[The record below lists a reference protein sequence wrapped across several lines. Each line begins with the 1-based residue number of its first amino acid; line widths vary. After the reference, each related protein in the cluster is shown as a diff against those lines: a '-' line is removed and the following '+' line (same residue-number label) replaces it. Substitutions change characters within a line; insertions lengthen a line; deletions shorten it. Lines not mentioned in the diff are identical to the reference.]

1 MYASRP
7 MSDKEYK
14 KLVKTIREGYTGK
27 DGCRRLPNNQVAD
40 ILVLEANL
48 GCRINDIVSLTAD
61 NFQRKDGVWKII
73 KNEQK
78 TRKNREF
85 VISDELKA
93 FIDGIIEKGYSDGVK
108 LFSISAAAVW
118 KVMRQVTDY
127 LDMGQISTHSLRK
140 MAGLS
145 LLDATDGDFAA
156 VCTFYQHSNIR
167 QTTAYLRRSDR
178 HMENALKKI
187 TNLA

>member
-1 MYASRP
+1 MYSSRP
-7 MSDKEYK
+7 MSNTEYK
-14 KLVKTIREGYTGK
+14 TLIQTIREGYTDA
-27 DGCRRLPNNQVAD
+27 DGIKRLPNSQVAD

-61 NFQRKDGVWKII
+61 NFQHRDGVWKII

-78 TRKNREF
+78 TGKHREF
-85 VISDELKA
+85 VISDELKS
-93 FIDGIIEKGYSDGVK
+93 FIDGIIARCYADGIR

-118 KVMRQVTDY
+118 KAMRQVTAY
-127 LDMGQISTHSLRK
+127 LGMGQISTHSLRK

-156 VCTFYQHSNIR
+156 VCTFYQHASIR
-167 QTTAYLRRSDR
+167 QTTTYLRRSDR
-178 HMENALKKI
+178 HMEQALKKI